1 MSDTAPADW
10 DPRSPKVLDNQ
21 IQAYDEMRHRCPVAY
36 SDYLLWSL
44 FRHEDVMRALTD
56 HETFSNGASRHLS
69 IPNAMDPPEHTP
81 YRRIVEKYFTQEH
94 IDEFEPVCRAN
105 TEALFDDLPPEGDI
119 EVMSAL
125 AQPFAVRNQ
134 CAFMGWPDSLREPL
148 RQWIGKNHRAT
159 RAGDRQA
166 MSKIALEF
174 DGYISE
180 QLILRREAGEEAPP
194 DATTRLLHEK
204 VEGRWLSDEEIVS
217 IIRNWTVG
225 ELGTIAASV
234 GILIHYLAAHPEL
247 QEALRQGHE
256 NLPEAIDEIL
266 RIHAPLISNRRITTR
281 AVTIGGR
288 EIPAGE
294 RLSVIWA
301 SANRDEDVF
310 GDPDEFQ
317 PQRNRD
323 NNLLYGAGLHVCP
336 GAPLARLELQVFM
349 ETLLAKVRHIE
360 LSPDTTPERA
370 QFPASGFA
378 SLPVRVQRG

>member
-1 MSDTAPADW
+1 
-10 DPRSPKVLDNQ
+10 
-21 IQAYDEMRHRCPVAY
+21 MRHACPVAH

-56 HETFSNGASRHLS
+56 HETFNNAASRHLS

-81 YRRIVEKYFTQEH
+81 YRRIVEKYFTEEH
-94 IDEFEPVCRAN
+94 IREFEPVCRAN
-105 TEALFDDLPPEGDI
+105 TASLFEDLPQDS
-119 EVMSAL
+119 EVKVMNAL

-148 RQWIGKNHRAT
+148 RQWIGKNHQAT

-166 MSKIALEF
+166 MAEIALEF

-180 QLILRREAGEEAPP
+180 QLIARREAGEADPS
-194 DATTRLLHEK
+194 DATTRLLQET
-204 VEGRWLSDEEIVS
+204 VEGRPLSNEEIVS

-234 GILIHYLAAHPEL
+234 GILIHYLAEHPEL

-256 NLPEAIDEIL
+256 NLPNAIDEIL
-266 RIHAPLISNRRITTR
+266 RIHAPLISNRRVTTR
-281 AVTIGGR
+281 PVMIGGR
-288 EIPAGE
+288 EVPAGE
-294 RLSVIWA
+294 RLSLIWA
-301 SANRDEDVF
+301 SANRDENVF

-323 NNLLYGAGLHVCP
+323 KNLLYGAGLHICP

-349 ETLLAKVRHIE
+349 ETLLAATRHID
-360 LSPDTTPERA
+360 LAPNAAPKRA
-370 QFPASGFA
+370 HFPASGFS
-378 SLPVRVQRG
+378 SLPVWMQRG